1 VTDREKILLRA
12 IEGMTRHFPV
22 FYDEE
27 VVNRLKTDK
36 SLPDR
41 EKMLLAALVEMVDR
55 CLDRYEDGITAFLN
69 GPPMPAGID
78 AVATLANLGLMEV
91 YSVGSRSSDHNDDDG
106 LTYRGRI
113 LVRSAEDGAVVLL
126 AELGLTTVRLAEW
139 TEMGKK
145 FLADNTREWDAWE
158 ERIAAEGDR
167 KRKIAATLIHWTN
180 EIAIGVFCL
189 VYLLVRFKLSH

>member
-1 VTDREKILLRA
+1 MLLRA

-36 SLPDR
+36 SLPNR
-41 EKMLLAALVEMVDR
+41 EEMLLAALAEMVDR
-55 CLDRYEDGITAFLN
+55 CLDRYEAGIGFFLD

-91 YSVGSRSSDHNDDDG
+91 YTVGSRSSDHNDDG
-106 LTYRGRI
+106 LTYGGRI
-113 LVRSAEDGAVVLL
+113 LVRSAGDSAVAQL

-145 FLADNTREWDAWE
+145 FLADNMREWDALE

-167 KRKIAATLIHWTN
+167 KRKIAATLIGWTN

-189 VYLLVRFKLSH
+189 VYLFVRFKLSH